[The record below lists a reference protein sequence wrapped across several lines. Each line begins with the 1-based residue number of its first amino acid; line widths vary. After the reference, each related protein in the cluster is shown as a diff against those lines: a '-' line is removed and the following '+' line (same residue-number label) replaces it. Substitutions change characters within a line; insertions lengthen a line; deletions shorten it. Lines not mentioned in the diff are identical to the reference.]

1 MTTLAGTLS
10 FVTGASRGIGGAVA
24 QALAGQGAT
33 VVRVSRTLTTGAR
46 GRFRDFACD
55 LTDAD
60 AVAQLA
66 GRVIDELGVPD
77 LIVNAAGSFTL
88 VPFAA
93 ATTEQLRRELELNLM
108 APFAVARGFLP
119 SMKARGSG
127 VLVNI
132 GSIADHAA
140 FPENT
145 VYSAAKYG
153 LRGLHETLRA
163 EYRGTGVR
171 CTLISP
177 GATDTSIWDP
187 IDLDARPGF
196 TPRQSMLRPEDVADA
211 VIFAA
216 TRPAHVELDWI
227 RLGPSR

>member
-24 QALAGQGAT
+24 QALVGQGAT
-33 VVRVSRTLTTGAR
+33 VVRVARSLSPGAH

-55 LTDAD
+55 LTDTD

-66 GRVIDELGVPD
+66 GQIIDTLGVPD
-77 LIVNAAGSFTL
+77 LVVNAAGSFTL
-88 VPFAA
+88 VPFDA
-93 ATTEQLRRELELNLM
+93 ATTDQLRRELELNLV

-127 VLVNI
+127 MLVNI
-132 GSIADHAA
+132 GSIADHSA
-140 FPENT
+140 FPDNT
-145 VYSAAKYG
+145 IYSAAKYG

-163 EYRGTGVR
+163 EYRGSGVR
-171 CTLISP
+171 CTLVSP

-187 IDLDARPGF
+187 IDPDSRAGF
-196 TPRQSMLRPEDVADA
+196 TPRNAMLRPEDVADA

-227 RLGPSR
+227 RLGPAR